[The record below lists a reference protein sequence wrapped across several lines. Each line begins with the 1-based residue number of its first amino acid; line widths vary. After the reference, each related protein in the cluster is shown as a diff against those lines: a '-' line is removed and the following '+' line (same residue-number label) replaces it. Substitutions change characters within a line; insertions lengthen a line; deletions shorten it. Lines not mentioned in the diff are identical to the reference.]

1 MYKDVLDGTGLLD
14 EAVEPFASMGPTRS
28 RALPGLID
36 SPATMAGTDAPPP
49 LQRLPS
55 VDELLRSEA
64 AAELLARY
72 PRWAV
77 VEAVRSEIA
86 RQRASLRQG
95 VDDPGAGRTQLLAEL
110 GAGLRARVEA
120 LVLPALRPTLNATGV
135 VLHTN
140 LGRAP
145 LARRAQE
152 RVQAVSAGYSTLEY
166 DPEGRGRGSRQDHLQ
181 TLLTSLTGAE
191 AAAVVNNN
199 AGAVLVALAALAAGR
214 QVVVSR
220 GELVEIGGGFRIPDV
235 MRASGARLVEVGTT
249 NKTRLSDYLDA
260 ITAETAALLKVHRSN
275 FALVGFTAE
284 VAVAELADARP
295 AGLPLLVDLGSGALV
310 DLAPFGLP
318 GEPTVDRVLQ
328 QGADLVT
335 FSGDK
340 LLGGPQAGIL
350 VGRRLLIE
358 RVWKHP
364 LTRAL
369 RPDKL
374 SLAALEATLELYRE
388 GTALEQIPTL
398 RMLTAPLPRLE
409 ARKDGLLA
417 ALRAADLP
425 LQLGARQLRSAVGGG
440 ALPLAE
446 PETWAVTVRHPD
458 RSADLLAAQLS
469 AGPLPLV
476 ARIFEDAVVLDVRTL
491 EDDELPAVVAQL
503 ARICALSPPRA

>member
-1 MYKDVLDGTGLLD
+1 MSGTH
-14 EAVEPFASMGPTRS
+14 
-28 RALPGLID
+28 
-36 SPATMAGTDAPPP
+36 APPP

-55 VDELLRSEA
+55 VDELLRSDA
-64 AAELLARY
+64 GQVLLQLF

-77 VEAVRSEIA
+77 VEAARSEIA
-86 RQRASLRQG
+86 RQRADLRQG
-95 VDDPGAGRTQLLAEL
+95 TGDSTAGRPQLLAEL

-145 LARRAQE
+145 LARRALE
-152 RVQAVSAGYSTLEY
+152 RLQQVAAGYSTVEY

-181 TLLTSLTGAE
+181 SLLTSLTGAQ

-199 AGAVLVALAALAAGR
+199 AGAVLVALAAVAAGR

-235 MRASGARLVEVGTT
+235 MRASGAQLVEVGTT
-249 NKTRLSDYLDA
+249 NKTRLPDYVER
-260 ITAETAALLKVHRSN
+260 ITPETAALLKVHRSN

-284 VAVAELADARP
+284 VAVAELAAERP

-310 DLAPFGLP
+310 DLAPFGLA
-318 GEPTVDRVLQ
+318 GEPTVERVLQ

-350 VGRRLLIE
+350 VGRRDLIE

-364 LTRAL
+364 LSRAL

-388 GTALEQIPTL
+388 GSALEQIPTL
-398 RMLTAPLPRLE
+398 RMLTTPLPQL
-409 ARKDGLLA
+409 AVRKDHLLA

-425 LQLGARQLRSAVGGG
+425 LQLQARQLRSAVGGG

-446 PETWAVTVRHPD
+446 PETWTVTVRLPG
-458 RSADLLAAQLS
+458 RSADELAAELS
-469 AGPLPLV
+469 AGALPLV
-476 ARIFEDAVVLDVRTL
+476 VRIFEDDVVLDVRTL
-491 EDDELPAVVAQL
+491 EDDDLTGVVAQL
-503 ARICALSPPRA
+503 ARACAALETTSLRE